1 MLKVSSIFQE
11 SFKGIPRKIERS
23 FKVVSVVSRVFERSH
38 REFQRSFKG
47 VSRKF
52 DNCFKVIFR
61 KVQGYLKEIKMKFQG
76 NF

>member
-38 REFQRSFKG
+38 REFQRSFKC
-47 VSRKF
+47 VSSVR
-52 DNCFKVIFR
+52 
-61 KVQGYLKEIKMKFQG
+61 KFQG
-76 NF
+76 CSKKFFRVL